1 MSFKCIIPVR
11 RTVCPI
17 PKKSHSSITMRLSNF
32 REPNR
37 PKWKRIY
44 WIRYLGRSDF
54 DYSSW
59 VLIGRLPVQTNS
71 RFDEQVNWIESAT
84 IDNVLCRSTKTH
96 SCVIELDRCF
106 SDHHLY
112 YSIDDLVDKV
122 SEAIQAMYGMTV
134 SLRQNERTFHTYE
147 TALHTMLQLSP
158 TVMTGR
164 NAIIAILIR
173 TSRLFIKKHDPP
185 NIDRS

>member
-1 MSFKCIIPVR
+1 M
-11 RTVCPI
+11 
-17 PKKSHSSITMRLSNF
+17 
-32 REPNR
+32 
-37 PKWKRIY
+37 
-44 WIRYLGRSDF
+44 F
-54 DYSSW
+54 D
-59 VLIGRLPVQTNS
+59 V
-71 RFDEQVNWIESAT
+71 QVNWIESAT

-173 TSRLFIKKHDPP
+173 TFRLFIKKHDPP
-185 NIDRS
+185 IIDRSKISSTFVKKMEPTGSPENRSKIEAQCLIVQR